1 MKMNPPGSFS
11 VEGKKKISKRGSGWG
26 VTPLE
31 KLGKE
36 KKKICQG
43 GSRIKWTSEG
53 KKKICQR
60 GSGFK
65 KIVEPLAEER
75 KAKAGKGLGVKSRVG
90 PLMKWNWGLS
100 EVVQPD

>member
-1 MKMNPPGSFS
+1 MEMNPPGSFS

-31 KLGKE
+31 KFGKE
-36 KKKICQG
+36 KKQICQG

-53 KKKICQR
+53 KKKISQR

-75 KAKAGKGLGVKSRVG
+75 KAKAEKGLGVKSRVG
-90 PLMKWNWGLS
+90 PLIKQS
-100 EVVQPD
+100 SFSQQ